1 MVKDKLLIV
10 VANIAILLSL
20 LLPSSKKA
28 REATQN
34 AVCKSNLSQLSR
46 AYMLYVKNNGKKYSY
61 GERPDGS
68 LGSSW
73 EWRIGI
79 YTDIEFTLE
88 QIQSNSGVSP
98 LNNPV
103 LKCPSDP
110 HEIATS
116 KIGFAR
122 PYVSN
127 SINYRYTGAGD
138 PGVIVSWKSRSLHQI
153 KTSTLLLTEDSNS
166 HDFKAQGSS
175 WANAMGNFSWID
187 YIKTPYKNFNY
198 LFIEGHV
205 LSGNR
210 SELT

>member
-1 MVKDKLLIV
+1 
-10 VANIAILLSL
+10 
-20 LLPSSKKA
+20 
-28 REATQN
+28 
-34 AVCKSNLSQLSR
+34 
-46 AYMLYVKNNGKKYSY
+46 MLYVKNNGKKYSY

-127 SINYRYTGAGD
+127 STNYWYIDIYDLNSDGGLDIFLSTIEIEVNPD
-138 PGVIVSWKSRSLHQI
+138 TQEI
-153 KTSTLLLTEDSNS
+153 KE
-166 HDFKAQGSS
+166 
-175 WANAMGNFSWID
+175 
-187 YIKTPYKNFNY
+187 TPIMLVYFG
-198 LFIEGHV
+198 E
-205 LSGNR
+205 
-210 SELT
+210 